1 MPNSELAQISP
12 AGRMQIIMD
21 MRELYKISGKPKL
34 KVYVARAM
42 SGLNADEVVKT
53 AKEQKSFLESC
64 GYEVLCPVVSEG
76 VKAVKKPIQST
87 KKLMDTYWARDK
99 QMIRE
104 ADIVFVMSPDRG
116 SLGCIREYGYAR
128 YHLQKKVI
136 TVFPE
141 GNLPK
146 EGAVCYYEDDYVTD
160 SLVLA
165 AGAGLETHGTYWKR
179 LKWKLGVLNRS
190 LVKSIIHQAQEW
202 LPTRSI

>member
-1 MPNSELAQISP
+1 MPHSEVAKFSP
-12 AGRMQIIMD
+12 VGLVH
-21 MRELYKISGKPKL
+21 MRLSLTQTGQKRNQL

-42 SGLNADEVVKT
+42 TGLPANEVV
-53 AKEQKSFLESC
+53 ALAAEQKAFLEAC
-64 GYEVLCPVVSEG
+64 GYEVLCPVISEN

-87 KKLMDTYWARDK
+87 KKMMDTYWARDK

-104 ADIVFVMSPDRG
+104 ADIVIVMSPDRA

-160 SLVLA
+160 SLILA
-165 AGAGLETHGTYWKR
+165 AAEGLRTHNTYWKR
-179 LKWKLGVLNRS
+179 LKWKLSVLNKS
-190 LVKSIIHQAQEW
+190 LIKSIIHQAQEW

>member
-1 MPNSELAQISP
+1 MPNSELAKISP
-12 AGRMQIIMD
+12 AGRLEIVMA
-21 MRELYKISGKPKL
+21 MRDLYEIDGKPKL

-42 SGLNADEVVKT
+42 SGLPADEVVAL
-53 AKEQKSFLESC
+53 AKEQKAFLESC
-64 GYEVLCPVVSEG
+64 GYFVLCPVVSEN
-76 VKAVKKPIQST
+76 VKATKKPINSS

-104 ADIVFVMSPDRG
+104 ADIVIVMSPDRA

-141 GNLPK
+141 GKLPS
-146 EGAVCYYEDDYVTD
+146 EGAVCYYEDDFVTD
-160 SLVLA
+160 SLILA
-165 AGAGLETHGTYWKR
+165 AEEGLRTHGSYFKR
-179 LKWKLGVLNRS
+179 LKWKFNVLNRS

-202 LPTRSI
+202 LPTRSY